1 MESAPGPTLACSP
14 RTPGCISSSP
24 KDLSMFRLLRWPW
37 TWFSPTTKSTLFPH
51 LEVQGRGKCG
61 NHDCSKNWAKKKVKC
76 QPNPISSL
84 YVNYPWS
91 IGGGGAHLFKFSFSN
106 QYTSGSYFFFQIA
119 CHIQLQLCLSS
130 PDPTPISPT
139 TIPIFSPMDTYSCFQ
154 CQFISFLHS
163 SQTRRVL
170 LSFFGLLPDFL
181 HVRIKEFLCF
191 KEKMLKELPALFSPA
206 PLSPRAVSFQEFW
219 SSNAFNKWHCALLEP
234 SLYYFIHLDH
244 IPRNDKLKYTKDF
257 FYCSASYGYSTSLL
271 SW

>member
-1 MESAPGPTLACSP
+1 MGNVGSITAAKTEPKKKSNVNQSLSALSMWIIPAVLGVGVHICL
-14 RTPGCISSSP
+14 SSP
-24 KDLSMFRLLRWPW
+24 FLINILL
-37 TWFSPTTKSTLFPH
+37 
-51 LEVQGRGKCG
+51 
-61 NHDCSKNWAKKKVKC
+61 
-76 QPNPISSL
+76 
-84 YVNYPWS
+84 
-91 IGGGGAHLFKFSFSN
+91 GAI
-106 QYTSGSYFFFQIA
+106 FFFQIA

-206 PLSPRAVSFQEFW
+206 PLSPRAVSFQEFS
-219 SSNAFNKWHCALLEP
+219 SSNAFNK
-234 SLYYFIHLDH
+234 
-244 IPRNDKLKYTKDF
+244 
-257 FYCSASYGYSTSLL
+257 
-271 SW
+271 